1 MRVLRGM
8 INTGSL
14 SLQVKDG
21 QGKAVG
27 IKGQVREGQVK
38 YGFKYI
44 FYQGRVSRDG
54 FKYIFY
60 QGRVSRYG
68 FKYISLPAYPH
79 RGELDIYSTREWF
92 PGMVLNICPPGG
104 HFYINFNIFLYI
116 FGGPAR
122 KFN

>member
-44 FYQGRVSRDG
+44 FYQGRVSRYG
-54 FKYIFY
+54 FP
-60 QGRVSRYG
+60 GPGLGPARGPHRLGVTRVSR
-68 FKYISLPAYPH
+68 LL
-79 RGELDIYSTREWF
+79 EC
-92 PGMVLNICPPGG
+92 PG
-104 HFYINFNIFLYI
+104 Y
-116 FGGPAR
+116 
-122 KFN
+122 